1 MRRILHSIPLKICL
15 TILITE
21 TVLLLSMGTFYIN
34 RFWNEIDSS
43 VSEKLD
49 IPRILMEQRA
59 LNFDAVTDF
68 SALEEIVQEQ
78 VSDAFIAKTDG
89 SIFYSNNPSRVGKHY
104 ALFLDKNNPLSKK
117 GQDISK
123 KYNSIFT
130 SDDGNKYISVQSP
143 LKVDNRL
150 LGTLYISIHY
160 EEIQKKKR
168 DILLL
173 LFLGSLITILLTT
186 LLEALLVHRIFVPRI
201 NRTLSALQKVEDGDL
216 TTRIT
221 PTGTPDQIGL
231 LIEQINSMISA
242 VEQSTNNLRLLN
254 KGGVS
259 FTDASCTEKIEDMFY
274 EILQE
279 HFAGSLG
286 KDEAHT
292 LGDLASASL
301 EKNEFMC
308 RIASFLPVK
317 NRKNPSE
324 NTWEFVQALSRLRS
338 SALKREKLLLQT
350 KEAEEEYRQ
359 LFSSATEG
367 IFKTTCT
374 GNLLIANPALLT
386 MLGYEPDQKIT
397 KADLGDISWA
407 YVNKEDRA
415 LIWKEI
421 TDVGKINDYE
431 VQLRRQDGSTF
442 WASVSAHAA
451 EWKNGKGSVIEGR
464 VIDISERKLREKA
477 EREKDV
483 TEAANQAQVALLQV
497 LEQKNEQLQ
506 KALAELNSTQKQ
518 LVQSE
523 KMTAVGL
530 TAGGVAHDLNNILS
544 GIVGYP
550 QLLLRRLPQDSELRQ
565 PLETIMASGKKAAA
579 VVDDLLTFSRNVART
594 KAVVSLN
601 SLIEDYLHSCEFE
614 YAKSASPDIR
624 VSTNFRDDLFL
635 INCSTVHI
643 EKVIMNLVINALEAI
658 KTAGSIQ
665 IITENISS
673 VTGRN
678 LPPALTPGDYAVLKI
693 IDDGPGISDE
703 DINHIFEPFY
713 TKKVMGRSGTGLG
726 LTVVWNA
733 IEEHGGTLTVDNE
746 KRGTVFTVYLPASE
760 KRVPD
765 SDEIT
770 PLDDLNGKGSVL
782 VIDDEYLPRTLATS
796 MLIDLGYTVNSVSSG
811 EEAIRYL
818 QKYPTDLLIL
828 DMLMPPG
835 INGRETYK
843 QIIKLYP
850 GQKAIVASGFSE
862 NEEVKRT
869 LSLGASHFLKK
880 PYSMEGLAKVVR
892 DGLVA

>member
-21 TVLLLSMGTFYIN
+21 TVLLLLMGTFYIN
-34 RFWNEIDSS
+34 RFWSEIDSS

-49 IPRILMEQRA
+49 IPRVLMEQRA

-78 VSDAFIAKTDG
+78 IDDAFIAKTDG

-104 ALFLDKNNPLSKK
+104 TLFLDKNNPLSKK

-123 KYNSIFT
+123 KYYSIFT
-130 SDDGNKYISVQSP
+130 SDDGNKYIFVQSP

-150 LGTLYISIHY
+150 LGFLYISIHSD
-160 EEIQKKKR
+160 EIRKKKK

-173 LFLGSLITILLTT
+173 LLLGTLVTILLTT
-186 LLEALLVHRIFVPRI
+186 LLEALLVPRLFVPRI

-221 PTGTPDQIGL
+221 PTGTLDQIGL

-242 VEQSTNNLRLLN
+242 VERNTNNLRLLN
-254 KGGVS
+254 KGGEA
-259 FTDASCTEKIEDMFY
+259 FTEASYTEKVEDIFY

-292 LGDLASASL
+292 LGDLASSSL
-301 EKNEFMC
+301 DQNEFMC
-308 RIASFLPVK
+308 RIAHFLPVK
-317 NRKNPSE
+317 NRKTQAE
-324 NTWEFVQALSRLRS
+324 NTSEFVQALSRLRS
-338 SALKREKLLLQT
+338 SALKREKMLLQT

-397 KADLGDISWA
+397 TADLDDISWA

-421 TDVGKINDYE
+421 TGAGKIYDYE

-442 WASVSAHAA
+442 WASLSAHAT
-451 EWKNGKGSVIEGR
+451 EWKNGKSSVVEGR
-464 VIDISERKLREKA
+464 VIDISERKRREKA

-483 TEAANQAQVALLQV
+483 TEAANQAQIELLQV

-506 KALAELNSTQKQ
+506 KAITDLNSTQKQ

-523 KMTAVGL
+523 RMTAVGL
-530 TAGGVAHDLNNILS
+530 TAGGVAHDLNNILL
-544 GIVGYP
+544 GVVGYP
-550 QLLLRRLPQDSELRQ
+550 QLLLRSLPQDSEFIE
-565 PLETIMASGKKAAA
+565 PLKTIMASGMKAAA
-579 VVDDLLTFSRNVART
+579 VVDDLLTLSRNVART

-601 SLIEDYLHSCEFE
+601 ALIEGYLQSYEFE
-614 YAKSASPDIR
+614 HVKSDFPDIH
-624 VSTNFRDDLFL
+624 VSTSFRDDLFF
-635 INCSTVHI
+635 IDCSTVHI
-643 EKVIMNLVINALEAI
+643 EKAIMNLVINALEAI
-658 KTAGSIQ
+658 KTSGTIQ
-665 IITENISS
+665 IITDNISR
-673 VTGRN
+673 VDEKN
-678 LPPALTPGDYAVLKI
+678 LPPTLTPGDYAVLKI
-693 IDDGPGISDE
+693 IDDGPGISDD
-703 DINHIFEPFY
+703 DIHHIFEPFY
-713 TKKVMGRSGTGLG
+713 TKKVMGRSGSGLG

-733 IEEHGGTLTVDNE
+733 FEEHGGTITVDNE

-760 KRVPD
+760 KNVPD
-765 SDEIT
+765 RDEII
-770 PLDDLNGKGSVL
+770 PLDNLNGKGSVL
-782 VIDDEYLPRTLATS
+782 VIDDEYLPRKLATV
-796 MLIDLGYTVNSVSSG
+796 MLIGLGYTVNSVSSG
-811 EEAIRYL
+811 EEAVRYL

-835 INGRETYK
+835 MNGRETYK
-843 QIIKLYP
+843 QIVKLYP
-850 GQKAIVASGFSE
+850 GQKAIVVSGFSE
-862 NEEVKRT
+862 NEDVQRT

-880 PYSMEGLAKVVR
+880 PYSMEELAKVVR